1 MLTKIKTPTSSHPIL
16 IMCLLGTLTMGLSQI
31 AGAYS
36 SPNPTPNA
44 NGQLCV
50 FSVQLQNSVSVRRQ
64 YLVKLD
70 QVLGKST
77 GGTGSIEQMYGNV
90 QQAAYSPEDD
100 GGSEAPARNGR
111 FAFGIARK
119 TNKVLN
125 LDDFSIDCL
134 GCHDGVTASAVG
146 VTLRNDAVNRRSQ
159 VNSFTSDH
167 PIGMHYSNYV
177 AVDRGFKPVFGTKMI
192 FVGGKVGCLTCHD
205 PTNPE
210 KGHLVMS
217 DRESALCHTCH
228 NK

>member
-1 MLTKIKTPTSSHPIL
+1 MLTKIKTHTASHPTL
-16 IMCLLGTLTMGLSQI
+16 IMCLLATLVMGLTQM

-36 SPNPTPNA
+36 SPNSPTSA
-44 NGQLCV
+44 SGQLCA

-64 YLVKLD
+64 YLVKID
-70 QVLGKST
+70 QVLGRST
-77 GGTGSIEQMYGNV
+77 DGTSSVEQMYGNV

-100 GGSEAPARNGR
+100 GGSDGPDRNGS
-111 FAFGIARK
+111 FAFRIARR

-125 LDDFSIDCL
+125 LDDFSIDCIS
-134 GCHDGVTASAVG
+134 CHDGVAASAIG

-159 VNSFTSDH
+159 VNSFSSDH

-177 AVDRGFKPVFGTKMI
+177 AVDRGFKPVLGTKMI
-192 FVGGKVGCLTCHD
+192 FAGGKVGCLTCHD
-205 PTNPE
+205 PMNPE